1 MNLIQVQERLKD
13 MPLNAI
19 ISYANGS
26 SPEVPAWIA
35 LSEIER
41 RNRTQESAQQATP
54 PDASVKEQAER
65 KAVEQGMNQM
75 AADQARQQQAAQQMT
90 QQMAQPQQAPQA
102 PMQQPMQAPQGMANG
117 GIARVAHDDIFNFGG
132 GGIVAFA
139 GGGGTV
145 ENSFKEEK
153 PKQRSVQRVQKEAPP
168 DYLRMSEEALNAPAP
183 TIQSPR
189 EALAEA
195 RKTSP
200 TLQQPIGS
208 DYEQKIKSLATQD
221 EANRK
226 AFEAREEEAARRDF
240 YNSLI
245 AAGEATRGGQG
256 IGALAGGFGR
266 AYSASRESADE
277 RRARQEA
284 LRREQDMNIAKLNF
298 EIQNARRA
306 EERGDIEAQQKHET
320 EIAKIQAKLQET
332 RAGGY
337 KDIAQTQ
344 QTGQY
349 YKDIVDVQ
357 RRQAGQQQTPEFVKL
372 VDYFKKQNPNLTNEQ
387 AYDMATKY
395 SKSGIA
401 GEYAGERASSKVIA
415 DIQKKFTSQ
424 LQMAR
429 QSGNKS
435 LEEQLTN
442 QMNEEIRRATG
453 GIPGAPTGGTTR
465 IKVDAQGNPIQ

>member
-41 RNRTQESAQQATP
+41 RNRTQESSQQATP

-75 AADQARQQQAAQQMT
+75 AADQARQQQ
-90 QQMAQPQQAPQA
+90 QMAQQQQAPQAPQA

-117 GIARVAHDDIFNFGG
+117 GIARVASDDIFNFGG

-139 GGGGTV
+139 GGKLV
-145 ENSFKEEK
+145 EEEV

-266 AYSASRESADE
+266 AYGASRESADE

-332 RAGGY
+332 KAGGF
-337 KDIAQTQ
+337 KDIYQAKKQ
-344 QTGQY
+344 GEY
-349 YKDIVDVQ
+349 YENIIDVQ
-357 RRQAGQQQTPEFVKL
+357 KRQAAQQQTPEFVKL

-401 GEYAGERASSKVIA
+401 GEYAGERASSKIIA

-435 LEEQLTN
+435 LEEQLTT
-442 QMNEEIRRATG
+442 QMNEEIRKATG
-453 GIPGAPTGGTTR
+453 GTPGAPTSGNTR